1 MENRKKKLNIRA
13 KIKFIEFKKKGTK
26 FEKFLC
32 ENIIHDIPLCFTSG
46 FNQLNKIV
54 NKIKF
59 NPKIII
65 SGTQHVHN
73 EIAKLWVLKQ
83 KYIFNKKLFIVSHGG
98 GHQNLSLTM
107 YDYEHKI
114 GDHFFQWID
123 KKKFFN
129 SRLPNTKY
137 SFKKLKR
144 KSNADKIIFVGNEL
158 KPYINRISP
167 GPMSI
172 YSSNTINDLEKI
184 FKNLSEKINQK
195 FTMLQKRN

>member
-1 MENRKKKLNIRA
+1 
-13 KIKFIEFKKKGTK
+13 
-26 FEKFLC
+26 
-32 ENIIHDIPLCFTSG
+32 
-46 FNQLNKIV
+46 
-54 NKIKF
+54 
-59 NPKIII
+59 
-65 SGTQHVHN
+65 
-73 EIAKLWVLKQ
+73 
-83 KYIFNKKLFIVSHGG
+83 
-98 GHQNLSLTM
+98 M

-184 FKNLSEKINQK
+184 FKNLSEKIK
-195 FTMLQKRN
+195 PKIYYAPKRN